1 MATSHCHSQ
10 SHACNERRRDVLVS
24 HGFHIS
30 LICSSF
36 CIQAAFVE
44 LRPWDTHQLHRV
56 GPCAP
61 VNYVYMLLG
70 LFHFFFIFCC
80 CVLIHKFICT
90 ICVCTVHCANLSL
103 FRRNC
108 IWFWIRFYFVA
119 LPSLI
124 KMIFIQNALATFM
137 VQMHVSWKQPF
148 TAIEKVSS
156 SQWRIEAA
164 QHHQ

>member
-1 MATSHCHSQ
+1 MATSHRHSQ
-10 SHACNERRRDVLVS
+10 SYACSERRRDVLVS

-61 VNYVYMLLG
+61 VNYVYICCWVC
-70 LFHFFFIFCC
+70 FIFFIFLLL
-80 CVLIHKFICT
+80 CVNSQIHLHHLC
-90 ICVCTVHCANLSL
+90 VHCANLSL

-119 LPSLI
+119 LPFLI

-148 TAIEKVSS
+148 TGIEKVSS